1 MPRFG
6 KSAALKPE
14 TRGYKLWRAPFQ
26 PRRHFSRIIY
36 KNRLSI
42 PKLVLTLVPD
52 DYPGPK
58 LCNCRTEGNHL
69 AVELDRDKKLSLIRE
84 IRFLDDAA
92 PTLAAT
98 VNLDPGSEV
107 VDVADGN
114 KRKKKEED
122 IPEPQFLPEMPQKRF
137 WTLYTPWV
145 EWPTGLGQ
153 LFVAT
158 CAGPCTT
165 SLWWR
170 AALICK
176 ITLKNTLPVSDQIR
190 LQTDIKK
197 NGIKIQTWHV
207 LGE

>member
-1 MPRFG
+1 M
-6 KSAALKPE
+6 
-14 TRGYKLWRAPFQ
+14 
-26 PRRHFSRIIY
+26 
-36 KNRLSI
+36 
-42 PKLVLTLVPD
+42 LTLVPD

-145 EWPTGLGQ
+145 E
-153 LFVAT
+153 
-158 CAGPCTT
+158 
-165 SLWWR
+165 
-170 AALICK
+170 
-176 ITLKNTLPVSDQIR
+176 
-190 LQTDIKK
+190 
-197 NGIKIQTWHV
+197 
-207 LGE
+207 